1 MKEGQTFFFWSLKEV
16 KGYFFFSL
24 EIIKLY
30 KPLIDHE
37 VYGSRYQ
44 KNNSYGYL
52 KHSKILPFSFNI

>member
-1 MKEGQTFFFWSLKEV
+1 MKEGQTSFYWSLKEV

-37 VYGSRYQ
+37 VMDQDTR
-44 KNNSYGYL
+44 
-52 KHSKILPFSFNI
+52 KITAMVI